1 MLEAVDS
8 YLRQARELLGSGHS
22 PAPASA
28 GSPRPYPQ
36 SPATWSGA
44 AATGAAQ
51 RSAEL
56 GATRGQLHSAHVGAN
71 RIISAAA
78 EIPTSGHRALT
89 AIETS
94 WAADKAALAPYAR
107 TAAGK
112 AALLQAGQLRIA
124 ETQTLMTQVAN
135 RYGDAAAAI
144 TAARQGLP
152 HPNGD
157 TPGAAEEPAATPGR
171 AEDPEER
178 RDDDPQSAV
187 AGAARPH
194 PTSGARPAT
203 APAPPMATYS
213 PPMASMPAAAPPA
226 APLTSTL
233 PAATSSLPSLASSAP
248 TALTP
253 LTQPLS
259 QIGTVGQSVLASQ
272 LSSGDRQNLS
282 ERRERDPRSKIREDI
297 VDQARRALGLPYVW
311 GGGGA
316 RGPSGGGFD
325 CSGLTQFAVAQASG
339 GQVILPRTTYDQIN
353 CGQAV
358 APAQV
363 RPGDLVFSNF
373 SRRGPEHVQIFAG
386 VTAAG
391 VPMVIEAQQRG
402 VPVKFSEL
410 SGPAVFRRVI

>member
-1 MLEAVDS
+1 MLEAVDT
-8 YLRQARELLGSGHS
+8 YLQQARELLGSGHS

-44 AATGAAQ
+44 AATGATQ
-51 RSAEL
+51 RSAAL
-56 GATRGQLHSAHVGAN
+56 GATRGQLRSAHVGAN
-71 RIISAAA
+71 QIISAAA

-94 WAADKAALAPYAR
+94 WAADKAALAPYAG

-124 ETQTLMTQVAN
+124 ETHTLITQVAN

-144 TAARQGLP
+144 TAARRGLP

-157 TPGAAEEPAATPGR
+157 TPGAAEEPAATTG
-171 AEDPEER
+171 DPEESR
-178 RDDDPQSAV
+178 EDDPQSAV
-187 AGAARPH
+187 AGAARPQ
-194 PTSGARPAT
+194 PTSGARPAA
-203 APAPPMATYS
+203 APAPPGAPYS
-213 PPMASMPAAAPPA
+213 APMTSMPAAAPAA

-233 PAATSSLPSLASSAP
+233 PAAASSLPSLASSAP
-248 TALTP
+248 AALTP

-259 QIGTVGQSVLASQ
+259 QIGTAGQSVLASQ
-272 LSSGDRQNLS
+272 LSSAEGQNLS
-282 ERRERDPRSKIREDI
+282 ERLERDPRSKIREDI

-358 APAQV
+358 APAQA

>member
-1 MLEAVDS
+1 MLEAVDT
-8 YLRQARELLGSGHS
+8 YLQQARELLGSGHS

-28 GSPRPYPQ
+28 GSPPLIPQ
-36 SPATWSGA
+36 GPATWSGA
-44 AATGAAQ
+44 AATGATQ
-51 RSAEL
+51 RSAAL
-56 GATRGQLHSAHVGAN
+56 GANWGQLHSAHVGAN
-71 RIISAAA
+71 QIISAAA

-124 ETQTLMTQVAN
+124 ETQTLIAQVAN

-152 HPNGD
+152 HANGD
-157 TPGAAEEPAATPGR
+157 TPGATEEPTATPGR
-171 AEDPEER
+171 PGDPEESR
-178 RDDDPQSAV
+178 DDPQSAV
-187 AGAARPH
+187 AGAARPQ
-194 PTSGARPAT
+194 PTSGARPAA
-203 APAPPMATYS
+203 APAPPVASYS
-213 PPMASMPAAAPPA
+213 APMTSMPSAAPAAAPPA
-226 APLTSTL
+226 SAL
-233 PAATSSLPSLASSAP
+233 PAAASSLPSLASSAP
-248 TALTP
+248 AALTP

-259 QIGTVGQSVLASQ
+259 QIGTAGQSVLASQ
-272 LSSGDRQNLS
+272 LSSAEGQNLS
-282 ERRERDPRSKIREDI
+282 ERRERDPRSEIREDI

-358 APAQV
+358 APAQA